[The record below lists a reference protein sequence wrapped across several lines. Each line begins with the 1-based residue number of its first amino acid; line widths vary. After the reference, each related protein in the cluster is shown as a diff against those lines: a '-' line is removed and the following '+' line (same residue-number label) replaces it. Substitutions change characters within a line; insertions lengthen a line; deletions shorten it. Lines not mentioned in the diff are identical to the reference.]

1 MATMAVPRPGVQ
13 ERILLHLRD
22 YVDYADKVEVPFA
35 ISQMGIANAVAI
47 ARSNVPRAIAGMKES
62 GHLIE
67 RQAHVSGV
75 SRKRKA
81 YFLTSDGVNLADD
94 IWVKVSE
101 QPVRLIHADGRAEN
115 LDLRAALESTE
126 LPLRHVDILRYLDHS
141 GTVDLSTLSPDLI
154 ERDLSKHIEKQLV
167 NSLNDLPRTRRF
179 FGRDHEISQMADI
192 LEAQSTTLLVPG
204 IAGIGKTALAAKLLE
219 RFTHRRNMLYHR
231 CQDWEGSRAFL
242 EACAEWLSM
251 IGNNDLSDYV
261 SSTPVPQVTMA
272 VNLIVEGLENSP
284 ALIVIDDLHKVAD
297 ENFVAILRGLTLR
310 VPESNELGLVMFSR
324 SFRMVVPESDSS
336 GTTVTHFIPL
346 EGLDQDSSRQILTAM
361 PDIDLQQFLHI
372 YTLSRGHPLVLE
384 LINRGSVGETF
395 HATLEAFVEKEI
407 FSKLSGPQ
415 KRLLGAIAVFRE
427 PMPLESLI
435 GLNADIDLLD
445 DLVEKGLARRV
456 DTDFYDV
463 HDLVR
468 EFLVRSMDESLK
480 AELHTNAVEWYRTR
494 TESAAEKIEFI
505 YHLNASGDLETLAEV
520 LQRSGRDLVKS
531 GHIELLGILRGLES
545 DGFDAVHW
553 GLIRELRGDIL
564 SLQGRW
570 VEAEEEYAAAIPVA
584 RKHKRA
590 TSLARLMTARADIAV
605 KRGAMDD
612 ALELHRQAL
621 EIQIAARDAVG
632 AARSYINMGYIFR
645 RRRDT
650 RHALEV
656 YSNVEELLDA
666 EDDPE
671 LMDARVRLAAAFLE
685 MGELDRARDHALAA
699 HDGTIDKG
707 MDTLHAR
714 SRAVLGRYY
723 ANVKDNDLALLHYS
737 AALEILSEAT
747 DPHSAVEVEILLGQV
762 LSDAGRKA
770 EAAEHYLD
778 GLSVA
783 ESNDFRL
790 LQGELLA
797 RLGEVETDRSARMN
811 YLQRSLTV
819 FRELGAVDRMR
830 DVQTAVHRAI
840 MGH

>member
-1 MATMAVPRPGVQ
+1 MTVPRPGVQ

-167 NSLNDLPRTRRF
+167 NSLNDLPRMRRF
-179 FGRDHEISQMADI
+179 FGRDLEINRMADI
-192 LEAQSTTLLVPG
+192 LEAESTTLLVPG

-261 SSTPVPQVTMA
+261 SSTPVPQVNMA

-297 ENFVAILRGLTLR
+297 ENFVAILGGLTLR
-310 VPESNELGLVMFSR
+310 VPDSNELGLVMFSR
-324 SFRMVVPESDSS
+324 SFRMVVPEADSS
-336 GTTVTHFIPL
+336 GTTITHFIPL

-445 DLVEKGLARRV
+445 DLVEKGLARRI

-494 TESAAEKIEFI
+494 TETAAEKIEFI
-505 YHLNASGDLETLAEV
+505 HHLNASGDLETLAEV
-520 LQRSGRDLVKS
+520 LQRSGRGLVKS
-531 GHIELLGILRGLES
+531 GHIELLGILRSLES

-570 VEAEEEYAAAIPVA
+570 VEAEE
-584 RKHKRA
+584 
-590 TSLARLMTARADIAV
+590 
-605 KRGAMDD
+605 
-612 ALELHRQAL
+612 
-621 EIQIAARDAVG
+621 
-632 AARSYINMGYIFR
+632 
-645 RRRDT
+645 
-650 RHALEV
+650 
-656 YSNVEELLDA
+656 
-666 EDDPE
+666 
-671 LMDARVRLAAAFLE
+671 
-685 MGELDRARDHALAA
+685 
-699 HDGTIDKG
+699 
-707 MDTLHAR
+707 
-714 SRAVLGRYY
+714 
-723 ANVKDNDLALLHYS
+723 
-737 AALEILSEAT
+737 
-747 DPHSAVEVEILLGQV
+747 
-762 LSDAGRKA
+762 
-770 EAAEHYLD
+770 
-778 GLSVA
+778 
-783 ESNDFRL
+783 
-790 LQGELLA
+790 
-797 RLGEVETDRSARMN
+797 
-811 YLQRSLTV
+811 
-819 FRELGAVDRMR
+819 
-830 DVQTAVHRAI
+830 
-840 MGH
+840 

>member
-1 MATMAVPRPGVQ
+1 MAVPRPGVQ

-47 ARSNVPRAIAGMKES
+47 ARSNVPRAISGMKES

-67 RQAHVSGV
+67 RQAHVTGV

-94 IWVKVSE
+94 IWDKVSE
-101 QPVRLIHADGRAEN
+101 QPIRLIHRDGRAQN
-115 LDLRAALESTE
+115 LDLRAALEETG
-126 LPLRHVDILRYLDHS
+126 LPLRHVDILRYLDDS

-179 FGRDHEISQMADI
+179 YGRSNEISQMADI
-192 LEAQSTTLLVPG
+192 LEGESTSLLVPG

-219 RFTHRRNMLYHR
+219 RFTHRRNLLYHR

-251 IGNNDLSDYV
+251 IGNNDLSDYIA
-261 SSTPVPQVTMA
+261 STPVPQVTMA

-297 ENFVAILRGLTLR
+297 ENFVAILRGLTIR
-310 VPESNELGLVMFSR
+310 VHEVNELGLVMFSR

-336 GTTVTHFIPL
+336 GRSVTHFLPL

-361 PDIDLQQFLHI
+361 PDIELQQFLHI

-384 LINRGSVGETF
+384 LINRGSVGGTF

-427 PMPLESLI
+427 PMPLESLRT
-435 GLNADIDLLD
+435 LDAEIDLLD
-445 DLVEKGLARRV
+445 DLVEKGLARRI
-456 DTDFYDV
+456 DSDFYDV

-480 AELHTNAVEWYRTR
+480 SELHSNAVEWYRTR
-494 TESAAEKIEFI
+494 TETAAEKIEFI
-505 YHLNASGDLETLAEV
+505 HHLNSSGDLDTLADV
-520 LQRSGRDLVKS
+520 LQRDGRGLVKS

-545 DGFDAVHW
+545 DGFNAVHW

-564 SLQGRW
+564 AIQGRW
-570 VEAEEEYAAAIPVA
+570 DEAEEEYAAAIPVA
-584 RKHKRA
+584 RKHKKAARM
-590 TSLARLMTARADIAV
+590 ARLLTARADIAV

-621 EIQIAARDAVG
+621 EIQIGMRDAIG

-656 YSNVEELLDA
+656 YGNVEELLDA

-685 MGELDRARDHALAA
+685 MGELDRARDHAMAA
-699 HDGTIDKG
+699 HDGTKDSE
-707 MDTLHAR
+707 MDALHAR

-723 ANVKDNDLALLHYS
+723 AKIKDNDLALLHYS

-747 DPHSAVEVEILLGQV
+747 DPHSAIEVEMLLGQV
-762 LSDAGRKA
+762 LSDAGRKS
-770 EAAEHYLD
+770 EAAERYLD
-778 GLSVA
+778 GLAVA
-783 ESNDFRL
+783 EANDFRL

-797 RLGEVETDRSARMN
+797 RLGEVESDRSARMN

>member
-1 MATMAVPRPGVQ
+1 MAVPRPGVQ

-101 QPVRLIHADGRAEN
+101 QPVRLIHADGRTEN

-167 NSLNDLPRTRRF
+167 NSLNDLPRMRRF

-192 LEAQSTTLLVPG
+192 LEAESTTLLVPG

-261 SSTPVPQVTMA
+261 SSTPVPQVNMA
-272 VNLIVEGLENSP
+272 VNLIVEGLVNSP

-324 SFRMVVPESDSS
+324 SFRMVVPEADSS
-336 GTTVTHFIPL
+336 GKTVTHFIPL

-427 PMPLESLI
+427 PMPLESLL

-445 DLVEKGLARRV
+445 DLVEKGLARRI

-494 TESAAEKIEFI
+494 TETAAEKIEFI
-505 YHLNASGDLETLAEV
+505 HHLNASGDLDTLAEV
-520 LQRSGRDLVKS
+520 LQKSGRGLVKS

-545 DGFDAVHW
+545 DGFNAVHW

-570 VEAEEEYAAAIPVA
+570 DEAEEEYAAAIPVA

-645 RRRDT
+645 RRKDT

-656 YSNVEELLDA
+656 YGNVEELLDA

-685 MGELDRARDHALAA
+685 MGELDRARDHSLAA
-699 HDGTIDKG
+699 HDGTMDKG

-723 ANVKDNDLALLHYS
+723 ANIKDNDLALLHYS

-778 GLSVA
+778 GLAVA

-790 LQGELLA
+790 LQGELLS

>member
-1 MATMAVPRPGVQ
+1 MAVPRPGVQ

-231 CQDWEGSRAFL
+231 CQDWECSRAFL

-324 SFRMVVPESDSS
+324 SFRMVVPEADSS

-468 EFLVRSMDESLK
+468 EFLVRSMDESLI

-494 TESAAEKIEFI
+494 TETAAEKIEFI

-590 TSLARLMTARADIAV
+590 TSLARLMPARAEIAV

-778 GLSVA
+778 GQSVA
-783 ESNDFRL
+783 ESDDFRL
-790 LQGELLA
+790 LQGDQLA
-797 RLGEVETDRSARMN
+797 RLGEVEPDRSASMN

-830 DVQTAVHRAI
+830 DVQSAVHRAI

>member
-167 NSLNDLPRTRRF
+167 NSLNDLPRMRRF

-192 LEAQSTTLLVPG
+192 LEAESTTLLVPG

-261 SSTPVPQVTMA
+261 SSTPVPQVNMA
-272 VNLIVEGLENSP
+272 VNLIVEGLVNSP

-324 SFRMVVPESDSS
+324 SFRMVVPEADSS
-336 GTTVTHFIPL
+336 GKTVTHFIPL

-427 PMPLESLI
+427 PMPLESLL

-445 DLVEKGLARRV
+445 DLVEKGLARRI

-494 TESAAEKIEFI
+494 TETAAEKIEFI
-505 YHLNASGDLETLAEV
+505 HHLNASGDLDTLAEV
-520 LQRSGRDLVKS
+520 LQKSGRGLVKS

-545 DGFDAVHW
+545 DGFNAVHW

-570 VEAEEEYAAAIPVA
+570 DEAEEEYAAAIPVA

-645 RRRDT
+645 RRKDT

-656 YSNVEELLDA
+656 YGNVEELLDA

-699 HDGTIDKG
+699 HDGTMDKG

-723 ANVKDNDLALLHYS
+723 ANIKDNDLALLHYS

-778 GLSVA
+778 GLAVA

-790 LQGELLA
+790 LQGELLS